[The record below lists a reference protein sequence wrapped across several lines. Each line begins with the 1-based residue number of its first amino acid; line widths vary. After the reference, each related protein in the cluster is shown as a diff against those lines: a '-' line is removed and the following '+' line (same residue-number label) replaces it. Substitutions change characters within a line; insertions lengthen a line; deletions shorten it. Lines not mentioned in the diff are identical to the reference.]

1 MVALPSLCERSP
13 DRRVQRLWQ
22 PLGHVASLM
31 NLATLDRRVG
41 TEGPP
46 NDLAQRLGA
55 VDDEQSA
62 DLRVEPALDQ
72 IVDQR
77 LHDGG
82 ILGRRFDQGEWMFA
96 AVGIDPE
103 RGD

>member
-1 MVALPSLCERSP
+1 
-13 DRRVQRLWQ
+13 
-22 PLGHVASLM
+22 M

-55 VDDEQSA
+55 VYDEQSA

-72 IVDQR
+72 IVAQR

-82 ILGRRFDQGEWMFA
+82 ILGRPFDQG
-96 AVGIDPE
+96 AVSPFVLCLGLTPTLCTP
-103 RGD
+103 GDDISLLISSLIKGAFLFDRHSI